1 MIHFGK
7 SPNEDKVVIEVSDAD
22 LLHLKNVME
31 VMPLPERRHFY
42 GIKELIETDPDL
54 NRHLKMQGKEVKD
67 AVL

>member
-7 SPNEDKVVIEVSDAD
+7 APNEDKVVIEVSDSD

-54 NRHLKMQGKEVKD
+54 NRHLLMKGGNNASM
-67 AVL
+67 